1 MRDRDSNTRSTG
13 DSERAAESSVG
24 DHRSPYAIA
33 QNGLSELIE
42 ASVQAQRVEAMH
54 AAMRVDL
61 IFLTV
66 TFALRSEDAF
76 VAPTLTPERRRE
88 MAYRSVTA
96 EMATALH
103 VPHSTMERHVSEAWA
118 LATELPAT
126 LGALRSGQISARH
139 ATVIVEET
147 TDLGDDPGLRA
158 KLDEQLAITAVTVTA
173 ASLRRKARA
182 LREDLQVQSI
192 AERHRAA
199 RAKRRVELEPAR
211 DGMAWLHALLPAT
224 DALLIKDRLDQ
235 VAHACSAGHDG
246 PASGDAGHE
255 RRRADQR
262 RADAAR
268 DLLLHG
274 TLPAG
279 TDFADI
285 VARVRPT
292 VHVTV
297 PVLTLNGAS
306 EAPGLLDGYGPID
319 ADSSRRI
326 AATAPSF
333 TRILTHPVSGTVL
346 DVDRTTYKPPADL
359 KRWLEVR
366 DGTCRFPGCN
376 RSAAR
381 CEVDHT
387 IDWQHGGGTAFDN
400 LAHLCSLHHH
410 LKHETSWSVQHLA
423 EGVMEWRSPAGRV
436 HVTHPGGRIPN
447 DTDSLGPP
455 ARETGGR
462 RRGGQRSSSSPP
474 PASSPAS
481 AASPASQA
489 SASSPASSPAPTPRS
504 ASKPASGSAS
514 ASSPAPAPA
523 PAPKPAPPPESP
535 PF

>member
-1 MRDRDSNTRSTG
+1 MHSDDSKARSTG
-13 DSERAAESSVG
+13 HSERIGESSAYDG
-24 DHRSPYAIA
+24 RSPYAIA
-33 QNGLSELIE
+33 QDGLSELVE
-42 ASVQAQRVEAMH
+42 ASVQAQRVDAMN

-66 TFALRSEDAF
+66 TFALRSEEAF
-76 VAPTLTPERRRE
+76 VAPMLTPERRRE

-96 EMATALH
+96 ELATALH
-103 VPHSTMERHVSEAWA
+103 VPQSTMERQISEAWA
-118 LATELPAT
+118 LATQLPAT
-126 LGALRSGQISARH
+126 LGALRNGQISARH

-158 KLDEQLAITAVTVTA
+158 KLDEQLAMTAVTVTA

-182 LREDLQVQSI
+182 LREDQQVQSI

-211 DGMAWLHALLPAT
+211 HGMAWLHALLPAT

-235 VAHACSAGHDG
+235 VAHAGSAGHDG
-246 PASGDAGHE
+246 SASGDAGRE
-255 RRRADQR
+255 RRRVDQC

-319 ADSSRRI
+319 ADSSCRI

-346 DVDRTTYKPPADL
+346 DVDRTTYHPPADL

-376 RSAAR
+376 RRAAR

-400 LAHLCSLHHH
+400 LAHLCTLHHH

-436 HVTHPGGRIPN
+436 HVTHPGRRIPS

-462 RRGGQRSSSSPP
+462 RRGEQRSSSSPP

-481 AASPASQA
+481 AASPAS
-489 SASSPASSPAPTPRS
+489 ASSPTPTPTPAPRS

-514 ASSPAPAPA
+514 PSSPAPTP
-523 PAPKPAPPPESP
+523 PPSPKPGPPPESP